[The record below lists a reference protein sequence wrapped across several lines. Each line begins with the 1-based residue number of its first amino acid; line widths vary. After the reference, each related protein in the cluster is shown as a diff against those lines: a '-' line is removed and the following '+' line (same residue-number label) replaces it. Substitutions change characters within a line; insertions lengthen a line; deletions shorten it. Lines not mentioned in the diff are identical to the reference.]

1 MNRQQQ
7 IAAVTYAALLRL
19 EGWIPAN
26 HRIKSKAEVADEHAF
41 IIEMAM
47 SAIEGK
53 SRGGPAR
60 ELRDLSAAARRAIA
74 RNDAAGWAHA
84 WAESIEPDAVA
95 CLARAFDYARCSDC
109 PGSDRC
115 RRQAPVVYSG
125 SERRRRTRSRVEKD
139 AVGSIKL
146 AFWGVV
152 RSQTPSRRS
161 RWKDHRPPRRALPRD
176 RPDFWYAD
184 IFRNGLL
191 ATSLRIILA
200 TNHHSW
206 SRDHH

>member
-7 IAAVTYAALLRL
+7 IAAVTAALLRL

-26 HRIKSKAEVADEHAF
+26 HQIKSKAEVADEHAF

-84 WAESIEPDAVA
+84 WAKVSSRTRWLVWQEHLTTPDAATAQVA
-95 CLARAFDYARCSDC
+95 IAVAVKRLSSIPA
-109 PGSDRC
+109 
-115 RRQAPVVYSG
+115 

-146 AFWGVV
+146 AFWELSDRRPRRVV
-152 RSQTPSRRS
+152 RDGKIIGPLAELCREIDQ
-161 RWKDHRPPRRALPRD
+161 
-176 RPDFWYAD
+176 
-184 IFRNGLL
+184 IFGTRLFSG
-191 ATSLRIILA
+191 TDCWRLR
-200 TNHHSW
+200 
-206 SRDHH
+206 